1 MYGRSDMEVLIM
13 AKEIKY
19 GAEARAALGAG
30 VNKLADTVRVTLGPK
45 GRNVVLDKSYGAPLI
60 TNDGVTIAKEIEL
73 EDPFENMGAQLV
85 KEVATKTNDVA
96 GDGTTTATVLAQ
108 AMINEGMKN
117 LAAGANPIILRKGMK
132 KATDKAVEAIASMS
146 SKITGYEQI
155 AKVAAISAG
164 DEGVGQL
171 VADAMEKVTN
181 DGVITIEE
189 SKTMKTELDL
199 VEGMQF
205 DRGYVSAYMATDM
218 DKMEAVLENPYI
230 LITDK
235 KISNIQ
241 EILPILEQ
249 IVQSGAKLLI
259 IAEDIEGEALTT
271 LIVNKLRGTFSVVG
285 VKAPGYGDRRK
296 EMLKDIAILTGG
308 QVISEELGL
317 ELKETTIDML
327 GRAKSVKVQKEN
339 TIIVDGC
346 GNKDDIT
353 ARVNQIKKQIEETT
367 SDFDREKLQE
377 RLAKL
382 AGGVAVIRVGAATET
397 EMKEAKLRLEDALAA
412 TKAAVEEGIIQ
423 GGGSAYIHASKEVA
437 KLAGELEGDEKTGA
451 RIILKALE
459 APLFHIA
466 ANAGL
471 EGSVIINKVR
481 ESEVGVGFDAL
492 NEEYVNMVDAGIL
505 DPAKVTRSAL
515 QNATSVASTFL
526 TTESAVANIKE
537 DTPAMPAGA
546 GMGGMM

>member
-1 MYGRSDMEVLIM
+1 M

-73 EDPFENMGAQLV
+73 EDAFENMGAQLV

-132 KATDKAVEAIASMS
+132 KATDKAVEAIAAMS
-146 SKITGYEQI
+146 SKITGYKQI

-218 DKMEAVLENPYI
+218 DKMEAVLDNPYI

-249 IVQSGAKLLI
+249 IVKTGAKLLI

-317 ELKETTIDML
+317 ELKDTTIDML

-346 GNKDDIT
+346 GDNADIT

-437 KLAGELEGDEKTGA
+437 KLAAELEGDEKTGA
-451 RIILKALE
+451 KIILKALE

-492 NEEYVNMVDAGIL
+492 NEEYVNMVEAGIL

-526 TTESAVANIKE
+526 TTESAVASIKE

>member
-1 MYGRSDMEVLIM
+1 M

-19 GAEARAALGAG
+19 GAEAREALGAG

-108 AMINEGMKN
+108 AMIDEGIKN
-117 LAAGANPIILRKGMK
+117 LAAGANPIILRKSMK
-132 KATDKAVEAIASMS
+132 KATDVAVEAIAKMS
-146 SKITGYEQI
+146 SKVTGKEQI

-164 DEGVGQL
+164 DEEVGQL
-171 VADAMEKVTN
+171 VADAMEKVSK

-189 SKTMKTELDL
+189 SKTMKTELDV

-205 DRGYVSAYMATDM
+205 DRGYISAYMATDM
-218 DKMEAVLENPYI
+218 DKMEAVLDNPYI

-241 EILPILEQ
+241 EILPLLEQ

-259 IAEDIEGEALTT
+259 IAEDVEGEALTT
-271 LIVNKLRGTFSVVG
+271 LIVNKLRGTFNVVA

-308 QVISEELGL
+308 TVISEELGL
-317 ELKETTIDML
+317 ELKDATLENL

-339 TIIVDGC
+339 TVIVDGT
-346 GNKDDIT
+346 GSKSEIE
-353 ARVNQIKKQIEETT
+353 ARISQIKAQIAETT
-367 SDFDREKLQE
+367 SEFDKEKLQE

-382 AGGVAVIRVGAATET
+382 SGGVAVIRVGAATET
-397 EMKEAKLRLEDALAA
+397 EMKENKLRLEDALAA
-412 TKAAVEEGIIQ
+412 TKAAVEEGIIS

-437 KLAGELEGDEKTGA
+437 KLADTLEGDEKTGA
-451 RIILKALE
+451 KLILKALE

-466 ANAGL
+466 HNAGL
-471 EGSVIINKVR
+471 EGAVIINKVR
-481 ESEVGVGFDAL
+481 ESEVGTGFDAL
-492 NEEYVNMVDAGIL
+492 HEEYVDMVKAGIL

-515 QNATSVASTFL
+515 QNATSVASTLL
-526 TTESAVANIKE
+526 TTESVVASIKE
-537 DTPAMPAGA
+537 DAPAMPAGGMG

>member
-1 MYGRSDMEVLIM
+1 M

-19 GAEARAALGAG
+19 GADARAALGRG
-30 VNKLADTVRVTLGPK
+30 VDQLADTVRVTLGPK
-45 GRNVVLDKSYGAPLI
+45 GRNVVLDKSFGAPLI

-108 AMINEGMKN
+108 AMINAGMKN
-117 LAAGANPIILRKGMK
+117 LEAGANPIILRKGMK
-132 KATDKAVEAIASMS
+132 KATDCAVAAIAKMS
-146 SKITGYEQI
+146 SKVNGKEHI
-155 AKVAAISAG
+155 ARVATISAG
-164 DEGVGQL
+164 DEEVGNL
-171 VADAMEKVTN
+171 VADAMEKVSK

-189 SKTMKTELDL
+189 SKTMQTELDL

-205 DRGYVSAYMATDM
+205 DRGYISAYMATDM
-218 DKMEAVLENPYI
+218 DKMEATLENPYI

-241 EILPILEQ
+241 EILPLLEQ

-259 IAEDIEGEALTT
+259 IAEDVEGEALTT
-271 LIVNKLRGTFSVVG
+271 LIVNKLRGTFNVVA

-296 EMLKDIAILTGG
+296 AMLEDIAILTGG
-308 QVISEELGL
+308 QVISSELGL
-317 ELKETTIDML
+317 ELKDTTMEQL

-339 TIIVDGC
+339 TVIVDGE
-346 GNKDDIT
+346 GDKDAIA
-353 ARVNQIKKQIEETT
+353 ARVAQIKKQIEETT

-397 EMKEAKLRLEDALAA
+397 EMKEAKLRLEDALEA
-412 TKAAVEEGIIQ
+412 TRAAVAEGIIC
-423 GGGSAYIHASKEVA
+423 GGGSAYIHASKEVE
-437 KLAGELEGDEKTGA
+437 KLRDTLEGDEKTGA
-451 RIILKALE
+451 NIVLKALE
-459 APLFHIA
+459 APLYHIA

-471 EGSVIINKVR
+471 EGSVIVNKVK
-481 ESEVGVGFDAL
+481 EMNPGMGFDAL
-492 NEEYVNMVDAGIL
+492 KGEYVDMVADGIL

-515 QNATSVASTFL
+515 QNATSVASTLL
-526 TTESAVANIKE
+526 TTESVVANIKE

>member
-1 MYGRSDMEVLIM
+1 M

-19 GAEARAALGAG
+19 GVEARKALEAG
-30 VNKLADTVRVTLGPK
+30 VNQLADTVRVTLGPK
-45 GRNVVLDKSYGAPLI
+45 GRNVVLDKSFGAPLI

-73 EDPFENMGAQLV
+73 ADPFENMGAQLV
-85 KEVATKTNDVA
+85 KEVATKTNDAA

-117 LAAGANPIILRKGMK
+117 LAAGANPIMMRKGMK
-132 KATDKAVEAIASMS
+132 KATDAAVEAIKGMKKDVKSQAD
-146 SKITGYEQI
+146 I
-155 AKVAAISAG
+155 ARVAAISSA
-164 DEGVGQL
+164 DEEVGQM
-171 VADAMEKVTN
+171 VADAMEKVSK

-218 DKMEAVLENPYI
+218 EKMEAVLDDPYI

-241 EILPILEQ
+241 EILPLLEQ
-249 IVQSGAKLLI
+249 LVQSGSKLLI

-271 LIVNKLRGTFSVVG
+271 LIVNKLRGTFTVVG

-308 QVISEELGL
+308 TVISEELGL
-317 ELKETTIDML
+317 ELKDTTMDQL

-346 GNKDDIT
+346 GDKKAIAD
-353 ARVNQIKKQIEETT
+353 RVAQIKAQIEETT

-377 RLAKL
+377 RLAKM
-382 AGGVAVIRVGAATET
+382 AGGVAVIRVGAATEA
-397 EMKEAKLRLEDALAA
+397 EMKEAKMRMEDALSAA
-412 TKAAVEEGIIQ
+412 KAAVEEGIIA
-423 GGGSAYIHASKEVA
+423 GGGSAYVHAAAEVQ
-437 KLAGELEGDEKTGA
+437 KVVDGLEGDEKTGG
-451 RIILKALE
+451 RIVLKALE

-471 EGSVIINKVR
+471 EGSVIINKVK
-481 ESEVGVGFDAL
+481 ESPVGVGYDAY
-492 NEEYVNMVDAGIL
+492 NEEYVDMVEAGIL

-515 QNATSVASTFL
+515 QNATSVASTLL

-537 DTPAMPAGA
+537 DAPAGPAAGA

>member
-1 MYGRSDMEVLIM
+1 M

-19 GAEARAALGAG
+19 GADARASLEAG
-30 VNKLADTVRVTLGPK
+30 VNQLANTVRVTLGPK

-73 EDPFENMGAQLV
+73 EDAFENMGAQLV

-108 AMINEGMKN
+108 AMINAGMKN

-132 KATDKAVEAIASMS
+132 KATECAVEAIHSMS
-146 SKITGYEQI
+146 SKVNGKEQI

-164 DEGVGQL
+164 DEKVGEM
-171 VADAMEKVTN
+171 VADAMEKVSG

-189 SKTMKTELDL
+189 SKTMQTELDL

-205 DRGYVSAYMATDM
+205 DKGYLSAYMCTDM
-218 DKMEAVLENPYI
+218 EKMEAVLENPYI

-241 EILPILEQ
+241 EILPVLET

-271 LIVNKLRGTFSVVG
+271 LIVNKLRGTFNVVA

-317 ELKETTIDML
+317 DLKEVTLQDM

-339 TIIVDGC
+339 TIIVDGA
-346 GNKDDIT
+346 GDSEEIK
-353 ARVNQIKKQIEETT
+353 ARVAQIKSAIETTT
-367 SDFDREKLQE
+367 SDFDKEKLQE

-397 EMKEAKLRLEDALAA
+397 EMKEAKLRMEDALAA
-412 TKAAVEEGIIQ
+412 TKAAVEEGIIA
-423 GGGSAYIHASKEVA
+423 GGGSAYIHASKKVKE
-437 KLAGELEGDEKTGA
+437 LADKLEGDEKTGA
-451 RIILKALE
+451 QIVLTALK

-471 EGSVIINKVR
+471 DGSVIVNKVF
-481 ESEVGVGFDAL
+481 ESEVGFGFDAL
-492 NEEYVNMVDAGIL
+492 NEKYVNMVEAGIL

-546 GMGGMM
+546 GMGGMGY

>member
-1 MYGRSDMEVLIM
+1 M
-13 AKEIKY
+13 AKQIKY
-19 GAEARAALGAG
+19 GVEARKALEAG
-30 VNKLADTVRVTLGPK
+30 VNQLADTVRVTLGPK
-45 GRNVVLDKSYGAPLI
+45 GRNVVLDKSFGAPLI

-117 LAAGANPIILRKGMK
+117 LAAGANPIVLRKGMK
-132 KATDKAVEAIASMS
+132 KATEAAVEAIAKMS
-146 SKITGYEQI
+146 QPISGRDSI
-155 AKVAAISAG
+155 ARVASISAAD
-164 DEGVGQL
+164 DEVGEM
-171 VADAMEKVTN
+171 VADAMEKVSK

-205 DRGYVSAYMATDM
+205 DRGYVSAYMCTDM
-218 DKMEAVLENPYI
+218 DKMEANLDDPYI

-241 EILPILEQ
+241 EILPVLEQ
-249 IVQSGAKLLI
+249 IVQSGSKLLI
-259 IAEDIEGEALTT
+259 VAEDIEGEALTT
-271 LIVNKLRGTFSVVG
+271 LIVNKLRGTFTVVG

-296 EMLKDIAILTGG
+296 EMLKDLAILTGG
-308 QVISEELGL
+308 TVISEELGL
-317 ELKETTIDML
+317 ELKDTTMEQL

-346 GNKDDIT
+346 GNKEEIA
-353 ARVNQIKKQIEETT
+353 ARVAQIRAQIAETT
-367 SDFDREKLQE
+367 SEFDKEKLQE

-397 EMKEAKLRLEDALAA
+397 EMKEAKLRREDALSAA
-412 TKAAVEEGIIQ
+412 RAAVEEGIIA
-423 GGGSAYIHASKEVA
+423 GGGSAYVHVTQEIKSVVDA
-437 KLAGELEGDEKTGA
+437 LEGDEKTGGK
-451 RIILKALE
+451 IILKALE
-459 APLFHIA
+459 APLFHIS

-471 EGSVIINKVR
+471 EGSVIINKVK
-481 ESEVGVGFDAL
+481 ESPVGFGFDAYK
-492 NEEYVNMVDAGIL
+492 EEYVDMIKAGIL

-515 QNATSVASTFL
+515 QNATSVASTLL
-526 TTESAVANIKE
+526 TTESVVANIKE
-537 DTPAMPAGA
+537 ETPAMPAGG

>member
-1 MYGRSDMEVLIM
+1 M

-19 GAEARAALGAG
+19 GAESRAALEAG
-30 VNKLADTVRVTLGPK
+30 VNQLADTVRVTLGPK
-45 GRNVVLDKSYGAPLI
+45 GRNVVLDKSFGAPLI

-73 EDPFENMGAQLV
+73 EDAFENMGAQLV

-108 AMINEGMKN
+108 AMVNAGMKN

-132 KATDKAVEAIASMS
+132 KATACAVEAIGKMS
-146 SKITGYEQI
+146 QKVNGKEHI
-155 AKVAAISAG
+155 ARVAAISAG
-164 DEGVGQL
+164 DEAVGQL
-171 VADAMEKVTN
+171 VADAMEKVSN
-181 DGVITIEE
+181 NGVITIEE
-189 SKTMKTELDL
+189 SKTMQTELDL

-205 DRGYVSAYMATDM
+205 DRGYISAYMATDM
-218 DKMEAVLENPYI
+218 DKMEAVLDNPYI

-241 EILPILEQ
+241 EILPLLEQ

-259 IAEDIEGEALTT
+259 IAEDVEGEALTT
-271 LIVNKLRGTFSVVG
+271 LIVNKLRGTFNVVA

-296 EMLKDIAILTGG
+296 AMLEDIAILTGG
-308 QVISEELGL
+308 TVISSELGY
-317 ELKETTIDML
+317 ELKDTTMDML

-339 TIIVDGC
+339 TVIVDGE
-346 GNKDDIT
+346 GDKEALQSRI
-353 ARVNQIKKQIEETT
+353 AQIKKQIEETT

-382 AGGVAVIRVGAATET
+382 SGGVAVIRVGAATET

-412 TKAAVEEGIIQ
+412 TRAAVEEGIIC

-437 KLAGELEGDEKTGA
+437 KLAASLEGDEKTGA
-451 RIILKALE
+451 GIVLKALE
-459 APLFHIA
+459 APLYHIA

-492 NEEYVNMVDAGIL
+492 KEEYVDMVSAGIL

-515 QNATSVASTFL
+515 QNATSVASTLL
-526 TTESAVANIKE
+526 TTESVVANIKE
-537 DTPAMPAGA
+537 DTPAMPAGGA

>member
-1 MYGRSDMEVLIM
+1 M
-13 AKEIKY
+13 AKQIKY
-19 GAEARAALGAG
+19 GVEARKALEAG
-30 VNKLADTVRVTLGPK
+30 VNQLADTVRVTLGPK
-45 GRNVVLDKSYGAPLI
+45 GRNVVLDKSFGAPLI

-117 LAAGANPIILRKGMK
+117 LAAGANPIVLRKGMK
-132 KATDKAVEAIASMS
+132 KATETAVEAIAKMS
-146 SKITGYEQI
+146 QPISGRDSI
-155 AKVAAISAG
+155 ARVASISAAD
-164 DEGVGQL
+164 DEVGEM
-171 VADAMEKVTN
+171 VADAMEKVSK

-205 DRGYVSAYMATDM
+205 DRGYVSAYMCTDM
-218 DKMEAVLENPYI
+218 DKMEANLDDPYI

-241 EILPILEQ
+241 EILPVLEQ
-249 IVQSGAKLLI
+249 IVQSGSKLLI
-259 IAEDIEGEALTT
+259 VAEDIEGEALTT
-271 LIVNKLRGTFSVVG
+271 LIVNKLRGTFTVVG

-296 EMLKDIAILTGG
+296 EMLKDLAILTGG
-308 QVISEELGL
+308 TVISEELGL
-317 ELKETTIDML
+317 ELKDTTMEQL

-346 GNKDDIT
+346 GNKEEIA
-353 ARVNQIKKQIEETT
+353 ARVAQIRAQIAETT
-367 SDFDREKLQE
+367 SEFDKEKLQE

-397 EMKEAKLRLEDALAA
+397 EMKEAKLRMEDALSAA
-412 TKAAVEEGIIQ
+412 RAAVEEGIIA
-423 GGGSAYIHASKEVA
+423 GGGSAYVHVTQEIKSVVDA
-437 KLAGELEGDEKTGA
+437 LEGDEKTGGK
-451 RIILKALE
+451 IILKALE
-459 APLFHIA
+459 APLFHIS

-471 EGSVIINKVR
+471 EGSVIINKVK
-481 ESEVGVGFDAL
+481 ESPVGFGFDAYK
-492 NEEYVNMVDAGIL
+492 EEYVDMIKAGIL

-515 QNATSVASTFL
+515 QNATSVASTLL
-526 TTESAVANIKE
+526 TTESVVANIKE
-537 DTPAMPAGA
+537 ETPAMPAGG

>member
-1 MYGRSDMEVLIM
+1 M

-19 GAEARAALGAG
+19 GAEARTALETG

-45 GRNVVLDKSYGAPLI
+45 GRNVVLDKSFGAPLI

-73 EDPFENMGAQLV
+73 EDAFENMGAQLIR
-85 KEVATKTNDVA
+85 EVASKTNDVA

-108 AMINEGMKN
+108 AMVHEGMRN
-117 LAAGANPIILRKGMK
+117 LAAGANPIVLRKGMK
-132 KATDKAVEAIASMS
+132 KATDLAVEEIAKMS
-146 SKITGYEQI
+146 SKVKDKAQI
-155 AKVAAISAG
+155 ARVAAVSSSD
-164 DEGVGQL
+164 DEVGNM
-171 VADAMEKVTN
+171 VADAMEKVSN

-205 DRGYVSAYMATDM
+205 DRGYISAYMATDM
-218 DKMEAVLENPYI
+218 DKMEANLEDPYI

-241 EILPILEQ
+241 ELLPLLEQ
-249 IVQSGAKLLI
+249 VVQAGARLLI
-259 IAEDIEGEALTT
+259 IAEDVEGEALTT
-271 LIVNKLRGTFSVVG
+271 LIVNKLRGTFNVVA

-296 EMLKDIAILTGG
+296 EMLRDIAILTGG
-308 QVISEELGL
+308 EVISEELGL
-317 ELKETTIDML
+317 DLKETTLDQL

-339 TIIVDGC
+339 TTIVDGM
-346 GNKDDIT
+346 GEKSASD
-353 ARVNQIKKQIEETT
+353 ARIAQIKAQIEETT

-397 EMKEAKLRLEDALAA
+397 EMKEAKLRMEDALAA
-412 TKAAVEEGIIQ
+412 TRAAVEEGIIA
-423 GGGSAYIHASKEVA
+423 GGGSAYVHATKALEDLVN
-437 KLAGELEGDEKTGA
+437 ELEGDEKTGA
-451 RIILKALE
+451 RIIVKALE
-459 APLFHIA
+459 APLFRIA

-481 ESEVGVGFDAL
+481 ESEPGVGFDAYK
-492 NEEYVNMVDAGIL
+492 EEYVDMVEAGIL

-515 QNATSVASTFL
+515 QNATSVASTLL
-526 TTESAVANIKE
+526 TTESVVANIKE
-537 DTPAMPAGA
+537 ETPVPAGNP
-546 GMGGMM
+546 GMGMM